1 MENEKGRMKKNK
13 QRQRRAA
20 ANQQRAIET
29 TPARKMSITTLGKPE
44 PVLTTGTDYREIW
57 YDNDFDHYTLPI
69 DRLALAQ
76 LVNLNGQH
84 GGVLYARHNM
94 VAADY
99 QGGGLTYQALK
110 GGIFD
115 YFTFGDL
122 AIAKV
127 RNGWGDVCAL
137 APLPSLYTRRRKD
150 GSFVVLQKGEPLPFL
165 EEDVIFL
172 RQYDPQQQVYGLPD
186 YIGGIHSALL
196 NSEATIFRR
205 RYYHNGAHTGGIIY
219 TNDPNLSTEVEDE
232 IVQSLEQSKGIG
244 NFSTLF
250 VNIPKGDPDGIK
262 FIPIG
267 DISAKDEFA
276 NVKNISAQDVLAAHR
291 FPAGLAGI
299 IPGNTAGLGD
309 PEKARETYRKDEVI
323 PVQRMITDAINSDP
337 DVPAHLHLNFSVEP
351 SQSGAL

>member
-1 MENEKGRMKKNK
+1 MKKNK

-20 ANQQRAIET
+20 VHHQRAAT
-29 TPARKMSITTLGKPE
+29 ATPARKMSIVSLGKPE
-44 PVLTTGTDYREIW
+44 PVLTTGTDYKDIW
-57 YDNDFDHYTLPI
+57 YDNDFDHYTQPI

-84 GGVLYARHNM
+84 GGILYARHNM
-94 VAADY
+94 VCADY
-99 QGGGLTYQALK
+99 LGGGLPHQALK
-110 GGIFD
+110 GGVFD

-127 RNGWGDVCAL
+127 RNGWGDVMGL
-137 APLPSLYTRRRKD
+137 APLPSLYTRIRKD
-150 GSFVVLQKGEPLPFL
+150 DSFVVLQKGEPLEFAP
-165 EEDVIFL
+165 EDVIFL
-172 RQYDPQQQVYGLPD
+172 RMYDPQQQVYGLPD

-267 DISAKDEFA
+267 DISANDEFA

-299 IPGNTAGLGD
+299 IPGNTGGLGD
-309 PEKARETYRKDEVI
+309 PGKARDTYRQDEVI
-323 PVQRMITDAINSDP
+323 PVQRMIMDAINSDP
-337 DVPAHLHLNFSVEP
+337 DVPAHLHLKFNLDMP
-351 SQSGAL
+351 LSGAL